1 MMLYV
6 HGYAG
11 VKVGFGRC
19 GNPKIK
25 CSIGKKND
33 LIRNKLYNILPCES
47 Q

>member
-1 MMLYV
+1 MA
-6 HGYAG
+6 YAG

-19 GNPKIK
+19 GNPNPNPKIK
-25 CSIGKKND
+25 CSTGQNNY